1 MAAADIKLPDFAL
14 LVNFPEHLTR
24 GQTRG
29 TGDCKGLA
37 PEGKRHCVMC
47 GQLRI
52 CSSSANRLNRSTA
65 ASSPPP
71 PHETHNPTNDATITA
86 TAASSSS
93 SSAVHI
99 IPRQNKGVCTA
110 CDVTVW
116 TVLAHPN
123 TPGISNTT
131 TSTTTSPTLEIKWCK
146 GCKNFRPWPAFG
158 DKGLATKCARCR
170 HRQREKYALQ
180 KKQTPTTA
188 INSSSG
194 GRDGVRP
201 PPESSSLSPYHHY
214 TTTTTSPSAATI
226 RHSQKDD
233 DLLAAQGLSNLMRAQ
248 NV

>member
-1 MAAADIKLPDFAL
+1 MKLPDFPI

-29 TGDCKGLA
+29 TGEHKGLA

-52 CSSSANRLNRSTA
+52 CSSTANRLNRSTA
-65 ASSPPP
+65 GFTGDVASNDTNSPFDTSTGTSSAP
-71 PHETHNPTNDATITA
+71 
-86 TAASSSS
+86 SSSGT
-93 SSAVHI
+93 VHI

-116 TVLAHPN
+116 TVVKSSSD
-123 TPGISNTT
+123 GSSN
-131 TSTTTSPTLEIKWCK
+131 SGGTLEIKWCK

-158 DKGLATKCARCR
+158 DKGMATKCARCR

-180 KKQTPTTA
+180 KKQNGGHTTTA
-188 INSSSG
+188 
-194 GRDGVRP
+194 
-201 PPESSSLSPYHHY
+201 
-214 TTTTTSPSAATI
+214 TTTTVAKATSHFVGASPSTFAQHI
-226 RHSQKDD
+226 PKED

-248 NV
+248 NA